1 MEYYKQKWVLTFLKQ
16 HRELWKWNTILP
28 KPIYLLKNLHMFAQ
42 KWSSSHIWEIM
53 TCFANRVWQQT
64 FSAKIFS
71 HLPAVAPTFP
81 VCLPALKC
89 RFLLVYYFS
98 TQHTFPDSCNPFF
111 HYLIWEKLM
120 MLFPPLLE
128 MISPK
133 LSASFNFSSGSIR
146 TWGYLFKGPLIWVYL
161 YINHK
166 LSMKC
171 SRLFGVSKVEKE
183 KAVEWM
189 CVLHGLTFVVKG
201 QKGALC
207 FCQK

>member
-1 MEYYKQKWVLTFLKQ
+1 
-16 HRELWKWNTILP
+16 
-28 KPIYLLKNLHMFAQ
+28 
-42 KWSSSHIWEIM
+42 M
-53 TCFANRVWQQT
+53 TCFANRVLQQT

-89 RFLLVYYFS
+89 RFLLVYYFW

-133 LSASFNFSSGSIR
+133 LSASFNFSSGFIR
-146 TWGYLFKGPLIWVYL
+146 IWGSYSKGRWSECIC
-161 YINHK
+161 INHK